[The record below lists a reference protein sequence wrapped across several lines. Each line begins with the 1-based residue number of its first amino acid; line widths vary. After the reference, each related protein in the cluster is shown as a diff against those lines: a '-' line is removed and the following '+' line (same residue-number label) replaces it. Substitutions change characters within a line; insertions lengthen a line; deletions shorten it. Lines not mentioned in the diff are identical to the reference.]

1 MSKSGRYS
9 ADRKKVE
16 SLTAAKTVEVSDCG
30 TLFILNLAG
39 GAAVTLPN
47 ASDCGK
53 GWWCKFIL
61 GTKNTGGAWTIDA
74 SSGDGN
80 NVYNIVLDEAGGN
93 QDSHGATAGDLISF
107 TANTGEIGCQAE
119 LVCDGTS
126 WFAVSYSNAT
136 GAITSD

>member
-1 MSKSGRYS
+1 MSKLGRYS

-30 TLFILNLAG
+30 TLFMLNLAA
-39 GAAVTLPN
+39 GAAIVLPN
-47 ASDCGK
+47 ASDAGK

-74 SSGDGN
+74 TSGDAN

-93 QDSHGATAGDLISF
+93 EDSHGSTVGDLISI
-107 TANTGEIGCQAE
+107 TANTGEIGCQVE
-119 LVCDGTS
+119 IVSDGTS
-126 WFAVSYSNAT
+126 WFALSFSNAT